1 MNCKRCQGES
11 TDLFCPKC
19 VRTWN
24 GIVSGKGQYYTNI
37 KCTNCGR
44 WMEQYKD
51 KIMWTR
57 TIAYCEECAGA
68 AGRRPIPQPVIPF
81 EYRGAD
87 IGDDGPKVAGFL
99 ERWPLKDRLIGLS
112 GPPGRGK
119 THMAWAMLKH
129 LYNLK
134 LNGTYLDAGEAR
146 ERWVKAVDL
155 QFGDEM
161 IYAWKQS
168 AYLILDD
175 ITRGAATDGWKERLM
190 QIIDHRTKNA
200 MPTFVTNMT
209 SSKAISE
216 LYGDEF
222 MSRLRYFKWLQLN
235 GPDRRKPREVAE

>member
-1 MNCKRCQGES
+1 
-11 TDLFCPKC
+11 
-19 VRTWN
+19 
-24 GIVSGKGQYYTNI
+24 
-37 KCTNCGR
+37 
-44 WMEQYKD
+44 
-51 KIMWTR
+51 
-57 TIAYCEECAGA
+57 
-68 AGRRPIPQPVIPF
+68 
-81 EYRGAD
+81 
-87 IGDDGPKVAGFL
+87 VAGFL

-134 LNGTYLDAGEAR
+134 LIGTYLDAGEAR

-200 MPTFVTNMT
+200 MPTFITNMT

-235 GPDRRKPREVAE
+235 GPDRRKPREVVEE